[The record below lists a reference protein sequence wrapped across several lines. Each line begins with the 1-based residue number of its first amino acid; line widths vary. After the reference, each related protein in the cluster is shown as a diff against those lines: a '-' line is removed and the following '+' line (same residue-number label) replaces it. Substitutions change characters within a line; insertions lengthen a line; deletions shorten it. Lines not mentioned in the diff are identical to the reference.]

1 MKWGK
6 RYDYKFVNNLFFSIQ
21 KFTENPTKL
30 ICFTDDKTNIN
41 KNVICK
47 PLPKINLPKQ
57 IYFHRFKLSYV
68 FLIKNF
74 T

>member
-1 MKWGK
+1 MGK

-57 IYFHRFKLSYV
+57 ISETHGA
-68 FLIKNF
+68 N
-74 T
+74 